1 MKYYVSY
8 MLNRNNAKTHRFNH
22 GFGNNNKKAYNSLD
36 EIKKD
41 ILNEYNGYRPSCETA
56 RKVEMYIIKNTRG
69 ELVGFINVE
78 NRNGKYFLT
87 YE

>member
-8 MLNRNNAKTHRFNH
+8 MLNRNNAKMHRFNH

-41 ILNEYNGYRPSCETA
+41 IQSMYYGYRPSCETA

-69 ELVGFINVE
+69 ELVGFVNVE
-78 NRNGKYFLT
+78 KMNGKYFLT

>member
-8 MLNRNNAKTHRFNH
+8 VLNRKNAKPHRFNH
-22 GFGNNNKKAYNSLD
+22 GFCNNNKKAYNSLD

-56 RKVEMYIIKNTRG
+56 RKVELYIIKDTCG
-69 ELVGFINVE
+69 KLVGFINVE
-78 NRNGKYFLT
+78 KRNGKYFLT